1 MTVLET
7 RNLGVTIGGND
18 VVSDLDIS
26 LKAGRVLG
34 ICGESGAGKS
44 MAAMAIAG
52 LLPDDADRRGQITLA
67 GRRLDQCDD
76 KP

>member
-7 RNLGVTIGGND
+7 KNLGVTIGGND
-18 VVSDLDIS
+18 VVSDLNIS
-26 LKAGRVLG
+26 LEAGRVLG

-52 LLPDDADRRGQITLA
+52 LLPDDADTARADHPCWSPSRSM
-67 GRRLDQCDD
+67 
-76 KP
+76 